1 MSLDAPADASRRER
15 KKVALRAR
23 ILEAAA
29 ELFSERGYA
38 QTKVAE
44 ICERAD
50 VAQKT
55 FFNHF
60 ASKPDVLREIASAG
74 IADLLLDLE
83 QARKAEHTTAARIA
97 RFFAAMAQ
105 RVEQGGPMHREFVT
119 ELVHVANGVPE
130 KAEHARRLH
139 RGFEELVRE
148 GLASGEVTRRHAPET
163 LAQVILGAY
172 YALIFDYA
180 NLDDYPLRAHADA
193 AARFLADALANREPS
208 APCDPSTTGE

>member
-1 MSLDAPADASRRER
+1 MTDLAPTDPSRRER
-15 KKVALRAR
+15 KKLALRAR

-29 ELFSERGYA
+29 SLFSERGYA
-38 QTKVAE
+38 DTKVAE
-44 ICERAD
+44 ICARAD

-60 ASKPDVLREIASAG
+60 ASKPDVLREIATAG

-83 QARKAEHTTAARIA
+83 RARKDERTTAARIA
-97 RFFAAMAQ
+97 RFFACMAE

-119 ELVHVANGVPE
+119 ELVHAANGVPE
-130 KAEHARRLH
+130 TPEHARRLH

-148 GLASGEVTRRHAPET
+148 GLASGELTQRHPPET
-163 LAQVILGAY
+163 LAQMILGAY

-180 NLDDYPLRAHADA
+180 NLDDYPIRARADA
-193 AARFLADALANREPS
+193 AARFLADALANRE
-208 APCDPSTTGE
+208 